1 MLTRPSGVVHDW
13 AARTRQDAAMP
24 HRPARTGRAAAR
36 VVAGVG
42 AGAALLSLTACSVLP
57 AATPAAGPATPARQP
72 AGPTGPAEPAGP
84 PAVVVR
90 GTEVEEAPPGPWL
103 RSRVTRVAGELS
115 DVRRERVARQAR
127 ATVRGYL
134 DGAFAGE
141 DGRFDGF
148 LGELRRAARA
158 DEQVLAG
165 DGRTEVARARAWFAV
180 AAPHGKPVG
189 LTARLAV
196 DLTDPDRG
204 EAVTSL
210 TGRLLMTRAEGEWQV
225 FGYDV
230 ARSTDGAGR

>member
-1 MLTRPSGVVHDW
+1 
-13 AARTRQDAAMP
+13 MP

-42 AGAALLSLTACSVLP
+42 AGAALLSLTACSALP
-57 AATPAAGPATPARQP
+57 AETPAAGTATPARQ
-72 AGPTGPAEPAGP
+72 PAEPAGP
-84 PAVVVR
+84 PAVLVR
-90 GTEVEEAPPGPWL
+90 GTEVEEATPRPRL

-127 ATVRGYL
+127 RTVRGYL

-148 LGELRRAARA
+148 LGELRRAIGA

-165 DGRTEVARARAWFAV
+165 DGQTEVARARVWFAV
-180 AAPHGKPVG
+180 AAPHGKPAG

-196 DLTDPDRG
+196 ELTDPDRG

-230 ARSTDGAGR
+230 ARSTDGEGR